1 MPLPRALH
9 RWPPAVA
16 FAFVRRTGF
25 VVIAG
30 VFVVVAGALVV
41 GAGTLVVAATVL
53 PPLPVDGGV
62 MPTPG

>member
-1 MPLPRALH
+1 
-9 RWPPAVA
+9 
-16 FAFVRRTGF
+16 
-25 VVIAG
+25 VIAG
-30 VFVVVAGALVV
+30 VFVVMVGALVV